1 MKKNNMYYKAF
12 TNNGKFHPGYI
23 YNITNVEELRSYF
36 LFELKNQYNDDCIS
50 EEEYNELKPKIKD
63 LNLEDL
69 VPKAHGEQTCIDG
82 FVEEL
87 FVTASNTP
95 FPIDELEDFQ
105 HNCFGNAPWNK
116 KTNKIST
123 KKTEKPTVK
132 AEPKKIAKSTAK
144 VKIIPKVDANKTAMD
159 EIKIG
164 AQTWT
169 NKNLDVDTYCNGDSI
184 THVEDRDEWVSLTTG
199 AWCYY
204 ANNTANGIIYGKLY
218 NWFAVNDPRGL
229 APKGY
234 HIPSDAE
241 WTILTDNLGDEV
253 GTKMKS
259 TTGWDDDG
267 NGTNESSFAGLPGG
281 WRDCHGNFSFI
292 GAYGNWWSS
301 SENNTEGAWY
311 RELNDDNGN
320 VNRDYGAEQDG
331 FSVRCLRD

>member
-1 MKKNNMYYKAF
+1 MYYKAF

-36 LFELKNQYNDDCIS
+36 IFELKNQYNDDCIS

-69 VPKAHGEQTCIDG
+69 VPKAHGEQTWIDG

-164 AQTWT
+164 DQTWT
-169 NKNLDVDTYCNGDSI
+169 TKNLDVDTYCNGDSI
-184 THVEDRDEWVSLTTG
+184 THVEDEEEWANLTTG

-204 ANNTANGIIYGKLY
+204 ENETENGTTYGKLY

-241 WTILTDNLGDEV
+241 WTILSDNLGDEA

-259 TTGWDDDG
+259 TTGWNKYG

-281 WRDCHGNFSFI
+281 YRDYDGDFHDV
-292 GAYGNWWSS
+292 GAGGHWWSS
-301 SENNTEGAWY
+301 SENDTSDAWFRALGY
-311 RELNDDNGN
+311 GHGDVFRNDD
-320 VNRDYGAEQDG
+320 DKQIG